1 MYIHLQSGQHFPAS
15 YVSLPECK
23 LVFGPKKIPPQGI
36 MGKSR
41 EISWTFFEPCPPRP
55 RWLFFFF
62 TRWAPTDTSYPFQRP
77 VFLGQISRFYRT
89 LGGVVGCKCKAHP
102 LILCQG
108 ALRVLCCVH
117 QADFFGDVEYGQFV
131 IFASIVLENIYM
143 TTFPLLA
150 QINHQKKNLMK
161 NPSLLF
167 QNWKKT
173 PSFSAE
179 NGSSKRPG
187 PKAWRFPG
195 FFCFRPHFPSS
206 DSHEVFHVDALHV
219 HLWRI
224 KLDGSYRSIDEYW
237 CLCCLMMAGWVRGFQ
252 P

>member
-62 TRWAPTDTSYPFQRP
+62 YKVGP
-77 VFLGQISRFYRT
+77 LQIPATHFKGRFFWVKFPGFT
-89 LGGVVGCKCKAHP
+89 GLWEGVVGCKCKAHP

-131 IFASIVLENIYM
+131 IFASIVLENIYDHFSPSS
-143 TTFPLLA
+143 TDQPPE
-150 QINHQKKNLMK
+150 KNLMK

-195 FFCFRPHFPSS
+195 FFCFRPHFPEFGQPWGLPRWRSS
-206 DSHEVFHVDALHV
+206 CPSLAD
-219 HLWRI
+219 
-224 KLDGSYRSIDEYW
+224 
-237 CLCCLMMAGWVRGFQ
+237 
-252 P
+252 